1 MISKDLKRKFLRGM
15 LRLRLIEE
23 RLSAIYHQA
32 DEMKTPMH
40 LYTGQEAVAVGVCA
54 ALRSS
59 DTVSPYHRSHGW
71 YIAKGGDLNA
81 MMAELMGKE
90 SGCSGGWGGSMHLL
104 DVAAGVMGSSS
115 ILAATVPHAV
125 GAALAFQ
132 MKGEDRV
139 AVAPAGDAA
148 IEEGVFH
155 ESLNWASLKKL
166 PVIFVC
172 ENNLYSTTTPL
183 SARQPCVDIYK
194 RAEAYGMPGH
204 RCDGNDVGDVYTKAV
219 EAVHRARHK
228 EGPSLIEV
236 MTYRWRE
243 HVGPNYDWDAGY
255 RTKQEGQE
263 WMEHCPIHALAAE
276 FPAQEVQLFR
286 DEFEKEIDESL
297 AFARKAAF
305 PRKETIKETI
315 RV

>member
-1 MISKDLKRKFLRGM
+1 M

-23 RLSAIYHQA
+23 RLAAIYHQA
-32 DEMKTPMH
+32 DEIKTPMH

-54 ALRSS
+54 ALRPV
-59 DTVSPYHRSHGW
+59 DIVSVYHRSHGW

-90 SGCSGGWGGSMHLL
+90 AGCSGGWGGSMHLL
-104 DVAAGVMGSSS
+104 DVASGVMGSSS

-139 AVAPAGDAA
+139 AVATAGDAA

-172 ENNLYSTTTPL
+172 ENNLYSTTTPMRD
-183 SARQPCVDIYK
+183 RQPCVEIYK
-194 RAEAYGMPGH
+194 RAEGYGMPGV
-204 RCDGNDVGDVYTKAV
+204 RCDGNDVCDVYRKAA
-219 EAVHRARHK
+219 EALNRARQG
-228 EGPSLIEV
+228 EGPSLIEA

-255 RTKQEGQE
+255 RTKQEVE
-263 WMEHCPIHALAAE
+263 DWMKHCPIKALAAE
-276 FPAQEVQLFR
+276 FPAQEVQSYR
-286 DEFEKEIDESL
+286 DEFEKEIDGAL
-297 AFARKAAF
+297 AFARQAAF
-305 PRKETIKETI
+305 PRKETI